1 MINFLV
7 VDKII
12 KDALDFFRSLDTQH
26 DWYNKRY
33 CPVCKSRKITY
44 ADVEPCCFNGA
55 NDAKLGKIVILRV
68 WHCCDCGFVNFVNNY
83 DDYQSE
89 W

>member
-1 MINFLV
+1 MNNEARTPSFSYGEV
-7 VDKII
+7 
-12 KDALDFFRSLDTQH
+12 Q
-26 DWYNKRY
+26 WYNKRY
-33 CPVCKSRKITY
+33 CPVCKSRNITY
-44 ADVEPCCFNGA
+44 ADIEPCCFNGA